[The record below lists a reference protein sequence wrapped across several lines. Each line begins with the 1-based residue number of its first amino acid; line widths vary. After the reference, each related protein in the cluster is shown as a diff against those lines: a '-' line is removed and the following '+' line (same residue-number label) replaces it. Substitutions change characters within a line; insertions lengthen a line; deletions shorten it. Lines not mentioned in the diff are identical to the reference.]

1 MAKIFMVQIQVAP
14 YVGTAYLSAAAK
26 QAGHEFIVH
35 LVSNRQTMLREID
48 AAKPNLIGF
57 SCMTPLMGE
66 TLSLASQIKKH
77 FDLPIILGGP
87 HPTLF
92 PEVIQEAAV
101 DIVCRGE
108 AEETLAELLTAIDE
122 GRPYT
127 QIRNLWVKQ
136 GGEVHQNPLRPF
148 TDPLDGIP
156 LIDWSCYGGT
166 PALNSPP
173 IAFPIRGCPFSCSY
187 CFNAPLRQIY
197 QGLGRYVRHFSA
209 ARAVQEVQEAI
220 KFFTPSPVLFASD
233 SLGIDL
239 PWTEQFL
246 DTYSRSI
253 ALPFVF
259 LIEPQL
265 ATDRFIDLIARYN
278 CKCVALG
285 VESGSERVRKQ
296 ILNRR
301 YTNQELVTV
310 AERFH
315 RRNIKIRTY
324 NMIGLPTETE
334 AELWETIE
342 VNWKMK
348 TDYPRGA
355 IFVPLPGTGI
365 VDLAKREGYLDE
377 DFSFRSIPTTILAT
391 SVLKKLDRDRIANC
405 LCFFQTAIIFPKWT
419 RFIKFLI
426 RRRPNA
432 LYRLWF
438 GVVYA
443 YLHRMSEDRKWIPYI
458 KYVLSNAKYTRGYV
472 NPESESVSQGT
483 RRR

>member
-1 MAKIFMVQIQVAP
+1 MAKMFMVQIQVAP

-35 LVSNRQTMLREID
+35 LVNGRQRMIGEID
-48 AAKPNLIGF
+48 SAKPDLIGF
-57 SCMTPLMGE
+57 SCMTPLVGE
-66 TLSLASQIKKH
+66 TLSLASEIKKH

-92 PEVIQEAAV
+92 PEVIQETPV

-108 AEETLAELLTAIDE
+108 AEETLAELLTAID
-122 GRPYT
+122 GGTPYT
-127 QIRNLWVKQ
+127 HVRNLWVKQ
-136 GGEVHQNPLRPF
+136 RGEVHQNPLRPF
-148 TDPLDGIP
+148 TDPLDGVP
-156 LIDWSCYGGT
+156 LIDWSCYSGT

-187 CFNAPLRQIY
+187 CFNAPLRQTY
-197 QGLGRYVRHFSA
+197 RGLGRYVRHFSA
-209 ARAVQEVQEAI
+209 ARAVQEVQEAV

-233 SLGIDL
+233 SLGLDL
-239 PWTEQFL
+239 PWTEEFL
-246 DTYSRSI
+246 DIYSRLI
-253 ALPFVF
+253 LLPFVF
-259 LIEPQL
+259 LIEPHL
-265 ATDRFIDLIARYN
+265 ATDKFIDLIARHR
-278 CKCVALG
+278 CKCAALG
-285 VESGSERVRKQ
+285 VESGSERVRTKV
-296 ILNRR
+296 LNRR
-301 YTNQELVTV
+301 YTNQELVAV

-342 VNWKMK
+342 INVKMK
-348 TDYPRGA
+348 TDFPRGA
-355 IFVPLPGTGI
+355 IFTPLPGTEI

-391 SVLKKLDRDRIANC
+391 TVLKKLDRDRISNS
-405 LCFFQTAIIFPKWT
+405 LCFFQTAILFPKLT
-419 RFIKFLI
+419 MFIKFLI

-443 YLHRMSEDRKWIPYI
+443 YLHRKSEGRKLIPYI
-458 KYVLSNAKYTRGYV
+458 RYVLSNAKFTRG
-472 NPESESVSQGT
+472 
-483 RRR
+483 

>member
-1 MAKIFMVQIQVAP
+1 MAKIFMAQIQVAP
-14 YVGTAYLSAAAK
+14 YVGTAYLNAAAK
-26 QAGHEFIVH
+26 QAGHELVVH
-35 LVSNRQTMLREID
+35 LVGDRQTMLRQID

-57 SCMTPLMGE
+57 SCMTPFLGE
-66 TLSLASQIKKH
+66 TLSLASEIKKH
-77 FDLPIILGGP
+77 FDIPIIMGGP

-92 PEVIQEAAV
+92 PEVIQETPI

-108 AEETLAELLTAIDE
+108 GEETMAELLTSIED

-127 QIRNLWVKQ
+127 QIRNLWVKEF
-136 GGEVHQNPLRPF
+136 GEVHQNPLRPF

-156 LIDWSCYGGT
+156 LIDWSCYSGT
-166 PALNSPP
+166 PALDSPP

-197 QGLGRYVRHFSA
+197 HGLGRYVRHFSA
-209 ARAVQEVQEAI
+209 SRAVQEVQEAL
-220 KFFTPSPVLFASD
+220 KFFAPSPVLFISD

-246 DTYSRSI
+246 DTYSRLI
-253 ALPFVF
+253 PLPFVF
-259 LIEPQL
+259 LIEPKL
-265 ATDRFIDLIARYN
+265 ATDKFIDLIARHR

-285 VESGSERVRKQ
+285 VESGSERVRRQ
-296 ILNRR
+296 VLNRF
-301 YTNQELVTV
+301 YTNEELVAV
-310 AERFH
+310 AESFH
-315 RRNIKIRTY
+315 RRNIRIRTY

-334 AELWETIE
+334 GELWETIE
-342 VNWKMK
+342 INVKMK
-348 TDYPRGA
+348 TDFPRGA
-355 IFVPLPGTGI
+355 IFTPLPGTGI

-391 SVLKKLDRDRIANC
+391 TVLKKLDRDRIANC
-405 LCFFQTAIIFPKWT
+405 LCFFQTAIIFPKWIGV
-419 RFIKFLI
+419 IKYLI

-443 YLHRMSEDRKWIPYI
+443 YLHRKSEGRKWITYI
-458 KYVLSNAKYTRGYV
+458 KYVLNNARYTRGK
-472 NPESESVSQGT
+472 
-483 RRR
+483 